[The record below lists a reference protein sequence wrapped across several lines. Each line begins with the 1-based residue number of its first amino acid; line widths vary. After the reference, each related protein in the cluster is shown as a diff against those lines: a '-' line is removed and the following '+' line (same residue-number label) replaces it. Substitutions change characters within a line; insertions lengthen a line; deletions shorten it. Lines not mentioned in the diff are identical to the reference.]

1 MFPACIS
8 LLTSNLMSLIDFLLG
23 VHTLSSLIIEHH
35 LWSFL
40 VLILVLRNDYAGL
53 VAQDWSEE
61 ARNIKFYQV
70 KTNEYVLVQLDN
82 EFVWVCVCW
91 ICLLHNNKI
100 FIWINLVFDKLL
112 KHHNLCEFH
121 VSVPCAFVV
130 EQPSLYFDACC
141 ILQLMFEYYCGSCLQ
156 IREWQWFQFRC

>member
-82 EFVWVCVCW
+82 EFV
-91 ICLLHNNKI
+91 
-100 FIWINLVFDKLL
+100 
-112 KHHNLCEFH
+112 
-121 VSVPCAFVV
+121 
-130 EQPSLYFDACC
+130 
-141 ILQLMFEYYCGSCLQ
+141 
-156 IREWQWFQFRC
+156 